1 MMESYPLG
9 EGHFNRT
16 FYLFFAELKAMRYWV
31 IAQCCM
37 VQDPRA
43 QDFTEEI
50 LEATIARMKDDKDYE
65 AKGRNQPPLVVE
77 RVNDD
82 KDNEGDD
89 DEAIDDEGEEPA
101 PIL

>member
-1 MMESYPLG
+1 MLLSLLTWMFG
-9 EGHFNRT
+9 EDCS
-16 FYLFFAELKAMRYWV
+16 E
-31 IAQCCM
+31 
-37 VQDPRA
+37 
-43 QDFTEEI
+43 
-50 LEATIARMKDDKDYE
+50 DDKDNE

-101 PIL
+101 PKL